1 MSVSCS
7 TVAALAATFSRGN
20 ALLSWRQADGP
31 MSQCAAVTIDGT
43 CKVGANF
50 VVVALHPMKP
60 GATLMSSFLFNV
72 ALVRL
77 HMN

>member
-1 MSVSCS
+1 M
-7 TVAALAATFSRGN
+7 ALART
-20 ALLSWRQADGP
+20 
-31 MSQCAAVTIDGT
+31 CAAVTIDGT

-50 VVVALHPMKP
+50 VIVALHPMKP

-77 HMN
+77 RQRGCVDDTSTHCA